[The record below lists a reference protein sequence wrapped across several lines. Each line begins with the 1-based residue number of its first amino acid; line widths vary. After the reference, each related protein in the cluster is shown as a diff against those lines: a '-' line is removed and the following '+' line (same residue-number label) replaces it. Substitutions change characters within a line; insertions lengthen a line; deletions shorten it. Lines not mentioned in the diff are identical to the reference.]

1 MLMKKSVYIAILLTC
16 VLTSAAISCAFAQTG
31 SLLGVKP
38 GDNFTY
44 TFEVFWSSTDP
55 NAIAP
60 QEFSNMN
67 QTLLIHMNVT
77 DVGPTMASLNITT
90 TLRGGTVT
98 SEQGYV
104 EVSRGGFVGAPLF
117 IIGANLTAGGQV
129 YPQSD
134 PAAVAVGQAATP
146 FTINETVN
154 KVYLGTARPV
164 NHYTESSANATS
176 GDQEQKDLYYD
187 QATGV
192 LLEMT
197 LGYTST
203 VSGESDSEHWKI
215 NQFNNA
221 EVPSDGT
228 DNGGSD
234 GTTSN
239 GALPSWLVPVVI
251 AVVAVVVVVLIAA
264 VMLRRRKKPEVQPSA
279 PAQTPPSAP
288 PGYEI

>member
-1 MLMKKSVYIAILLTC
+1 MLMKKSVYITILLAC
-16 VLTSAAISCAFAQTG
+16 VLTSAAISGALAQTG

-60 QEFSNMN
+60 QEFSDMN

-77 DVGPTMASLNITT
+77 DVGETMASLNITT

-98 SEQGYV
+98 SAPGYV

-117 IIGANLTAGGQV
+117 IIGANLTAGDQA

-146 FTINETVN
+146 FTINETVART
-154 KVYLGTARPV
+154 YLGTARPV
-164 NHYTESSANATS
+164 NHYTESSTNATT

-197 LGYTST
+197 LGYTSAT
-203 VSGESDSEHWKI
+203 SGESDSEHWKI

-228 DNGGSD
+228 DNDGTD

-239 GALPSWLVPVVI
+239 ALPSWLVPVVI
-251 AVVAVVVVVLIAA
+251 AVVAVVVIVLIVAI
-264 VMLRRRKKPEVQPSA
+264 VIRRRGKPDVQTTA
-279 PAQTPPSAP
+279 PAQTSPSAP
-288 PGYEI
+288 SGYEI